1 MTRIAMCFA
10 VLLTFAWSA
19 GHANAQT
26 TLSGNLYGY
35 QFCSGQYALCESSIC
50 TPTGGTIDVN
60 VAGGGTASFP
70 AAVCKCPIKN
80 GISIADVQGG
90 NMQGDCK
97 PPGKGKIWSLYF
109 PKVKL
114 PQEVNDWSEKPAARA
129 VDLQLCSSNL
139 GLGDQFANCFSFA
152 CTVDPKRTNGDLHL
166 PARREPRW
174 QRGAREYGLHD
185 SRGTVQLRGL
195 RAASG
200 RCGLCARERA
210 GQPVPD
216 QYVDAGLM
224 SARA

>member
-1 MTRIAMCFA
+1 MTRISMCFA

-19 GHANAQT
+19 GHANAQST
-26 TLSGNLYGY
+26 TSLSGNLYGY

-50 TPTGGTIDVN
+50 TPTGETIDVN

-97 PPGKGKIWSLYF
+97 PPGKGKVWSLYF
-109 PKVKL
+109 PKVRL

-152 CTVDPKRTNGDLHL
+152 CTVDPKPTNGVRTATCTCPLGENPDGSAV
-166 PARREPRW
+166 PANTAFTTP
-174 QRGAREYGLHD
+174 
-185 SRGTVQLRGL
+185 
-195 RAASG
+195 
-200 RCGLCARERA
+200 A
-210 GQPVPD
+210 GQCNSAVCAQHPVGAAYAPANG
-216 QYVDAGLM
+216 QANQCLVNTSTPG
-224 SARA
+224 